1 MNEKQFNNK
10 VTKIARLM
18 SLESKVNIVGSAKV
32 KRSIFYSDY
41 DSFST
46 VKGKNDN
53 MIYNH
58 FKSLLKIIKSSENT
72 IIIYFKMGE
81 FKDKALRWDYEAIK
95 RRRE

>member
-18 SLESKVNIVGSAKV
+18 SLESKVNIVGSAKI

-46 VKGKNDN
+46 IKGKNKN

-58 FKSLLKIIKSSENT
+58 FKSVFKIIKNSENT
-72 IIIYFKMGE
+72 IITDFKMGE
-81 FKDKALRWDYEAIK
+81 FRGKALRWDYEAIK
-95 RRRE
+95 RR